1 MRKQMK
7 NGSRQDKTENLPGAI
22 MTKTLKMGKNTENF
36 TIGTQL
42 ISCPLLRHLL
52 KVGRNQLYDWWIIT
66 KSSTR
71 GKLDQNKFNM
81 QAINLKP
88 GFEAVINPTI
98 LEKIREEN
106 EFIYLHDN
114 LLEISHNLD
123 KSDMYGSPFGEE
135 EDDYE
140 SFIRKFEKSFYS
152 LKEYFAE
159 DFEIVYFTYTDEY
172 TANMWKFEGGKL
184 MRSFGWIGDFC
195 STCEDADDEDEA
207 RDEFVDANYADLK
220 QGYPSEELLE
230 GLREALGWFKF
241 NLVYINL
248 KMRYDIIGNIM
259 VMAII

>member
-1 MRKQMK
+1 
-7 NGSRQDKTENLPGAI
+7 
-22 MTKTLKMGKNTENF
+22 
-36 TIGTQL
+36 
-42 ISCPLLRHLL
+42 
-52 KVGRNQLYDWWIIT
+52 
-66 KSSTR
+66 
-71 GKLDQNKFNM
+71 M
-81 QAINLKP
+81 QTINLKT

-114 LLEISHNLD
+114 VLEISYNLD
-123 KSDMYGSPFGEE
+123 KSDMYGSPFGDE

-220 QGYPSEELLE
+220 QGYPSEELLD
-230 GLREALGWFKF
+230 GLREAL
-241 NLVYINL
+241 
-248 KMRYDIIGNIM
+248 D
-259 VMAII
+259 